1 MDRSRSRHVIRV
13 FRLIACL
20 LGLAAAGAPAPVGAQ
35 LYVSVEER
43 FFTIQWLVERDGR
56 DAAIVGFLSND
67 YLYALQRVQ
76 LRVEVVDGAGQTTTE
91 TFASV
96 ASDIPAGS
104 RTSFRLPLPATGARY
119 VVTVHAFEFGPRE
132 SP

>member
-1 MDRSRSRHVIRV
+1 M
-13 FRLIACL
+13 
-20 LGLAAAGAPAPVGAQ
+20 LGLAVAGAPASVGAQ

-43 FFTIQWLVERDGR
+43 FFKIQWLVQRDADR
-56 DAAIVGFLSND
+56 DAAIVGFLAND

-91 TFASV
+91 TFTSIAN
-96 ASDIPAGS
+96 DIPAGS
-104 RTSFRLPLPATGARY
+104 RTSFRLPLPAMGARY